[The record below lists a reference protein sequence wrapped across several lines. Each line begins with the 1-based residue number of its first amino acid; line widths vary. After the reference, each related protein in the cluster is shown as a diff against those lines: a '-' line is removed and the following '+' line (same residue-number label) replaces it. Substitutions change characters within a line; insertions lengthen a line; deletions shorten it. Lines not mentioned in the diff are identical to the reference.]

1 MGEHR
6 INIYTFIKEDP
17 KEKHMLTAK
26 EFVAKIEA
34 DNESLF
40 RAGEMQ
46 IKAYYEKNA
55 ENKEELIDNFTG
67 RMVNERM
74 NMEEISREVAALP
87 AGTDPKKLI
96 LLSKQAHD
104 EAKHFQ
110 FVKEVVEYL
119 KGEEIDM
126 QEAVESHAQRLEQ
139 KGAAMIKKYNCN
151 SNPLMLGLY
160 QLLAEGRAARNWGM
174 MAECIEDK
182 FISSR
187 YAKIAK
193 DEMFHATLGRME
205 LEKLCDTQEAQD
217 EINAVINDFRRD
229 LHAINSAKTGELPEA
244 RELMA
249 VYA

>member
-1 MGEHR
+1 
-6 INIYTFIKEDP
+6 
-17 KEKHMLTAK
+17 MLTSK
-26 EFVAKIEA
+26 EFVAKLESENEA
-34 DNESLF
+34 LF
-40 RAGEMQ
+40 RASELQ
-46 IKAYYEKNA
+46 IKHYYENTTDKD
-55 ENKEELIDNFTG
+55 ELIDNFTG

-87 AGTDPKKLI
+87 AGTDPEKLV

-119 KGEEIDM
+119 AGEDLDM
-126 QEAVESHAQRLEQ
+126 QKAVEAHASRLEQ

-151 SNPLMLGLY
+151 GNPLMLGLY
-160 QLLAEGRAARNWGM
+160 QLLAEGRAARNWAM
-174 MAECIEDK
+174 MAKVIQDP

-193 DEMFHATLGRME
+193 DETFHATLGRME

-217 EINAVINDFRRD
+217 EINAVINNFRKD
-229 LHAINSAKTGELPEA
+229 LFAITSSKTGTLEESAK
-244 RELMA
+244 LME

>member
-1 MGEHR
+1 
-6 INIYTFIKEDP
+6 
-17 KEKHMLTAK
+17 MLTAK

-74 NMEEISREVAALP
+74 NMEEISREIAALP

-126 QEAVESHAQRLEQ
+126 QEAVESHAERLHQ

-151 SNPLMLGLY
+151 NNPLMLGLY
-160 QLLAEGRAARNWGM
+160 QLLAEGRAARNWAM
-174 MAECIEDK
+174 MAEVIEDK

-193 DEMFHATLGRME
+193 DETFHATIGRME
-205 LEKLCDTQEAQD
+205 LEKLCVTQEAQD
-217 EINAVINDFRRD
+217 EINAVINEFRKD
-229 LHAINSAKTGELPEA
+229 LFAITSSKTGTLEQSAK
-244 RELMA
+244 LME

>member
-1 MGEHR
+1 
-6 INIYTFIKEDP
+6 
-17 KEKHMLTAK
+17 MLTSK
-26 EFVAKIEA
+26 EFVAKIESE
-34 DNESLF
+34 NEALF
-40 RAGEMQ
+40 RASELQ
-46 IKAYYEKNA
+46 IKHYYENVTDKD
-55 ENKEELIDNFTG
+55 ELIDNFTG

-160 QLLAEGRAARNWGM
+160 QLLAEGRAARNWGNLRNFVSH
-174 MAECIEDK
+174 K
-182 FISSR
+182 
-187 YAKIAK
+187 K
-193 DEMFHATLGRME
+193 LRMRS
-205 LEKLCDTQEAQD
+205 T
-217 EINAVINDFRRD
+217 R
-229 LHAINSAKTGELPEA
+229 
-244 RELMA
+244 
-249 VYA
+249 

>member
-1 MGEHR
+1 
-6 INIYTFIKEDP
+6 
-17 KEKHMLTAK
+17 MLTSK
-26 EFVAKIEA
+26 EFVAKLESENEA
-34 DNESLF
+34 LF
-40 RAGEMQ
+40 RASELQ
-46 IKAYYEKNA
+46 IKHYYENTTDKD
-55 ENKEELIDNFTG
+55 ELIDNFTG

-87 AGTDPKKLI
+87 AGTDPEKLI

-119 KGEEIDM
+119 LGEKLDM
-126 QEAVESHAQRLEQ
+126 QKAVEAHASRLEQ

-151 SNPLMLGLY
+151 GNPLMLGLY
-160 QLLAEGRAARNWGM
+160 QLLAEGRAARNWDM
-174 MAECIEDK
+174 MAKVIQDP

-193 DEMFHATLGRME
+193 DESFHATLGRME

-217 EINAVINDFRRD
+217 EINAVINNFRKD
-229 LHAINSAKTGELPEA
+229 LFAITSSKTGTLEASAK
-244 RELMA
+244 LME

>member
-1 MGEHR
+1 
-6 INIYTFIKEDP
+6 
-17 KEKHMLTAK
+17 MLTSK
-26 EFVAKIEA
+26 EFVAKLESENEA
-34 DNESLF
+34 LF
-40 RAGEMQ
+40 RASELQ
-46 IKAYYEKNA
+46 IKHYYENTTDKD
-55 ENKEELIDNFTG
+55 ELIDNFTG

-87 AGTDPKKLI
+87 AGTDPEKLV

-119 KGEEIDM
+119 AGEDLDM
-126 QEAVESHAQRLEQ
+126 QKAVEAHASRLEQ

-151 SNPLMLGLY
+151 GNPLMLGLY
-160 QLLAEGRAARNWGM
+160 QLLAEGRAARNWAM
-174 MAECIEDK
+174 MAEVIEDK

-193 DEMFHATLGRME
+193 DETFHATLGRME

-217 EINAVINDFRRD
+217 EINAVINNFRKD
-229 LHAINSAKTGELPEA
+229 LFAITSSKTGTLEESAK
-244 RELMA
+244 LME

>member
-1 MGEHR
+1 
-6 INIYTFIKEDP
+6 
-17 KEKHMLTAK
+17 MLTAK

-119 KGEEIDM
+119 SGKEIDM
-126 QEAVESHAQRLEQ
+126 QEAVETHAKKLEL
-139 KGAAMIKKYNCN
+139 KGVMLIKKYNCN

>member
-1 MGEHR
+1 
-6 INIYTFIKEDP
+6 
-17 KEKHMLTAK
+17 MLTAK

-34 DNESLF
+34 ENEPLF
-40 RAGEMQ
+40 KAGEMQ
-46 IKAYYEKNA
+46 IKAYYEKNENNKA
-55 ENKEELIDNFTG
+55 ELLDNFTG

-74 NMEEISREVAALP
+74 NMEEISKEVAA
-87 AGTDPKKLI
+87 ADADTDPEKLI

-126 QEAVESHAQRLEQ
+126 QEAVESHAKRLNQ

-174 MAECIEDK
+174 MAECIEDP

-193 DEMFHATLGRME
+193 DETFHATLGRME

-217 EINAVINDFRRD
+217 EINAVINDFRKD
-229 LHAINSAKTGELPEA
+229 LFAITCAKTGTLPESA
-244 RELMA
+244 KLMEA
-249 VYA
+249 YA

>member
-1 MGEHR
+1 
-6 INIYTFIKEDP
+6 
-17 KEKHMLTAK
+17 
-26 EFVAKIEA
+26 
-34 DNESLF
+34 
-40 RAGEMQ
+40 
-46 IKAYYEKNA
+46 
-55 ENKEELIDNFTG
+55 
-67 RMVNERM
+67 MVNERM

-87 AGTDPKKLI
+87 AGTDPEKLV

-119 KGEEIDM
+119 KGEELDM
-126 QEAVESHAQRLEQ
+126 QKAVEAHASRLEQ

-151 SNPLMLGLY
+151 GNPLMLGLY
-160 QLLAEGRAARNWGM
+160 QLLAEGRAARNWAM
-174 MAECIEDK
+174 MAKVIQDP

-193 DEMFHATLGRME
+193 DESFHATLGRME

-217 EINAVINDFRRD
+217 EINAVINNFRKD
-229 LHAINSAKTGELPEA
+229 LFAITSSKTGTLEESAK
-244 RELMA
+244 LME

>member
-1 MGEHR
+1 
-6 INIYTFIKEDP
+6 
-17 KEKHMLTAK
+17 MLTSK
-26 EFVAKIEA
+26 EFVAKLESENEA
-34 DNESLF
+34 LF
-40 RAGEMQ
+40 RASELQ
-46 IKAYYEKNA
+46 IKHYYENTTDKD
-55 ENKEELIDNFTG
+55 ELIDNFTG

-87 AGTDPKKLI
+87 AGTDPEKLV

-119 KGEEIDM
+119 AGEELDM
-126 QEAVESHAQRLEQ
+126 QKAVEAHAERLEQ

-151 SNPLMLGLY
+151 GNPLMLALY
-160 QLLAEGRAARNWGM
+160 QLLAEGRAARNWAM
-174 MAECIEDK
+174 MAEVIEDK

-193 DEMFHATLGRME
+193 DEKFHATIGRME

-217 EINAVINDFRRD
+217 EINAVINNFRKD
-229 LHAINSAKTGELPEA
+229 LFAITSSKTGTLEESAK
-244 RELMA
+244 LME

>member
-1 MGEHR
+1 
-6 INIYTFIKEDP
+6 
-17 KEKHMLTAK
+17 MLTSK
-26 EFVAKIEA
+26 EFVAKIESE
-34 DNESLF
+34 NEALF
-40 RAGEMQ
+40 RASELQ
-46 IKAYYEKNA
+46 IKHYYENITDKD
-55 ENKEELIDNFTG
+55 ELIDNFTG

-119 KGEEIDM
+119 SGEKLDM
-126 QEAVESHAQRLEQ
+126 QKAVEAHASRLEQ

-151 SNPLMLGLY
+151 NNPLMLGLY
-160 QLLAEGRAARNWGM
+160 QLLAEGRAARNWAM
-174 MAECIEDK
+174 MAEVIEDK

-193 DEMFHATLGRME
+193 DETFHATLGRME

-217 EINAVINDFRRD
+217 EINAVINNFRKD
-229 LHAINSAKTGELPEA
+229 LFAITSSKTGTLEESAK
-244 RELMA
+244 LME

>member
-1 MGEHR
+1 
-6 INIYTFIKEDP
+6 
-17 KEKHMLTAK
+17 MLTSK
-26 EFVAKIEA
+26 EFVAKLESENEA
-34 DNESLF
+34 LF
-40 RAGEMQ
+40 RASELQ
-46 IKAYYEKNA
+46 IKHYYENVTDKD
-55 ENKEELIDNFTG
+55 ELIDNFTG

-126 QEAVESHAQRLEQ
+126 QEAVESHAEKLHQ

-151 SNPLMLGLY
+151 DNPLMLGLY

-174 MAECIEDK
+174 MAKCNQEILVAEPEICSSKQK
-182 FISSR
+182 F
-187 YAKIAK
+187 
-193 DEMFHATLGRME
+193 
-205 LEKLCDTQEAQD
+205 
-217 EINAVINDFRRD
+217 
-229 LHAINSAKTGELPEA
+229 
-244 RELMA
+244 LMA
-249 VYA
+249 KPNKICLPNRTTCLPKR

>member
-1 MGEHR
+1 
-6 INIYTFIKEDP
+6 
-17 KEKHMLTAK
+17 MLTAK

-34 DNESLF
+34 ENEPLF
-40 RAGEMQ
+40 QAGEMQ
-46 IKAYYEKNA
+46 IKAYYEKNENNKA
-55 ENKEELIDNFTG
+55 ELLDNFTG

-74 NMEEISREVAALP
+74 NMEEISKEVAAAD
-87 AGTDPKKLI
+87 AGTDPEKLI

-126 QEAVESHAQRLEQ
+126 QEAVESHAKRLNQ

-174 MAECIEDK
+174 MAECIEDP

-193 DEMFHATLGRME
+193 DETFHATLGRME

-217 EINAVINDFRRD
+217 EINAVINDFRKD
-229 LHAINSAKTGELPEA
+229 LFAITCAKTGTLPESA
-244 RELMA
+244 KLMEA
-249 VYA
+249 YA

>member
-1 MGEHR
+1 
-6 INIYTFIKEDP
+6 
-17 KEKHMLTAK
+17 MLTSK
-26 EFVAKIEA
+26 EFVAKIESE
-34 DNESLF
+34 NEALF
-40 RAGEMQ
+40 RASELQ
-46 IKAYYEKNA
+46 IKHYYENITDKD
-55 ENKEELIDNFTG
+55 ELIDNFTG

-119 KGEEIDM
+119 TGEELDM
-126 QEAVESHAQRLEQ
+126 QKAVEAHASRLEQ

-174 MAECIEDK
+174 MAEVIEDP

-193 DEMFHATLGRME
+193 DETFHATIGRME
-205 LEKLCDTQEAQD
+205 LEKLCVTQEAQD
-217 EINAVINDFRRD
+217 EINAVINEFRKD
-229 LHAINSAKTGELPEA
+229 LFAITSSKTGTLEESAK
-244 RELMA
+244 LME

>member
-1 MGEHR
+1 
-6 INIYTFIKEDP
+6 
-17 KEKHMLTAK
+17 MLTSK
-26 EFVAKIEA
+26 EFVAKIESE
-34 DNESLF
+34 NEALF
-40 RAGEMQ
+40 RASELQ
-46 IKAYYEKNA
+46 IKHYYENITDKD
-55 ENKEELIDNFTG
+55 ELIDNFTG

-119 KGEEIDM
+119 SGEKLDM
-126 QEAVESHAQRLEQ
+126 QKAVEAHASRLEQ

-151 SNPLMLGLY
+151 NNPLMLGLY
-160 QLLAEGRAARNWGM
+160 QLLAEGRAARNWAM
-174 MAECIEDK
+174 MAEVIEDK

-193 DEMFHATLGRME
+193 DETFHATIGRME
-205 LEKLCDTQEAQD
+205 LEKLCVTQEAQD
-217 EINAVINDFRRD
+217 EINAVINEFRKD
-229 LHAINSAKTGELPEA
+229 LFAITSSKTGTLEESAK
-244 RELMA
+244 LME

>member
-1 MGEHR
+1 
-6 INIYTFIKEDP
+6 
-17 KEKHMLTAK
+17 MLTSK
-26 EFVAKIEA
+26 EFVAKLESENEA
-34 DNESLF
+34 LF
-40 RAGEMQ
+40 RASELQ
-46 IKAYYEKNA
+46 IKHYYENTTDKD
-55 ENKEELIDNFTG
+55 ELIDNFTG

-87 AGTDPKKLI
+87 AGTDPEKLV

-119 KGEEIDM
+119 AGEELDM
-126 QEAVESHAQRLEQ
+126 QKAVEAHASRLEQ

-151 SNPLMLGLY
+151 GNPLMLGLY
-160 QLLAEGRAARNWGM
+160 QLLAEGRAARNWAM
-174 MAECIEDK
+174 MAEVIEDK

-193 DEMFHATLGRME
+193 DESFHATLGRME

-217 EINAVINDFRRD
+217 EINAVINNFRKD
-229 LHAINSAKTGELPEA
+229 LFAITSSKTGTLEESAK
-244 RELMA
+244 LME

>member
-1 MGEHR
+1 
-6 INIYTFIKEDP
+6 
-17 KEKHMLTAK
+17 MLTAK

-46 IKAYYEKNA
+46 IKAYYEKN
-55 ENKEELIDNFTG
+55 ENNKEELIDNFTG

-74 NMEEISREVAALP
+74 NMEEISREVAAAAP
-87 AGTDPKKLI
+87 GTDPEKLI

-119 KGEEIDM
+119 SGKEIDM
-126 QEAVESHAQRLEQ
+126 QKAVESHAKRLEQ

-151 SNPLMLGLY
+151 DNPLMLGLY

-174 MAECIEDK
+174 MAKCIKDP

-193 DEMFHATLGRME
+193 DETFHSTIGRME
-205 LEKLCDTQEAQD
+205 LEKLCVTQEAQD
-217 EINAVINDFRRD
+217 EINAVINEFRKD
-229 LHAINSAKTGELPEA
+229 LFAITSSKTGTLPESQK
-244 RELMA
+244 LMEA
-249 VYA
+249 YA

>member
-1 MGEHR
+1 
-6 INIYTFIKEDP
+6 
-17 KEKHMLTAK
+17 MLTSK
-26 EFVAKIEA
+26 EFVAKLESENEA
-34 DNESLF
+34 LF
-40 RAGEMQ
+40 RASELQ
-46 IKAYYEKNA
+46 IKHYYENTTDKD
-55 ENKEELIDNFTG
+55 ELIDNFTG

-87 AGTDPKKLI
+87 AGTDPEKLV

-119 KGEEIDM
+119 AGEDLDM
-126 QEAVESHAQRLEQ
+126 QKAVEAHASRLEQ

-151 SNPLMLGLY
+151 GNPLMLGLY
-160 QLLAEGRAARNWGM
+160 QLLAEGRAARNWAM
-174 MAECIEDK
+174 MAEVIEDK

-193 DEMFHATLGRME
+193 DETFHATLGRME
-205 LEKLCDTQEAQD
+205 LEKLCTTQEAQD
-217 EINAVINDFRRD
+217 EINAVINNFRKD
-229 LHAINSAKTGELPEA
+229 LFAITSSKTGELPEA

>member
-1 MGEHR
+1 
-6 INIYTFIKEDP
+6 
-17 KEKHMLTAK
+17 MLTAK
-26 EFVAKIEA
+26 EFVAKVEA
-34 DNESLF
+34 DNEALF

-55 ENKEELIDNFTG
+55 DNKDELIDNFTG

-87 AGTDPKKLI
+87 AGTDPEKLI

-104 EAKHFQ
+104 EAKHFL

-119 KGEEIDM
+119 SGKEIDM
-126 QEAVESHAQRLEQ
+126 QKAVESHAKRLEQ

-151 SNPLMLGLY
+151 DNPLMLGLY

-174 MAECIEDK
+174 MAKCIKDP

-193 DEMFHATLGRME
+193 DETL
-205 LEKLCDTQEAQD
+205 LFL
-217 EINAVINDFRRD
+217 F
-229 LHAINSAKTGELPEA
+229 
-244 RELMA
+244 
-249 VYA
+249 

>member
-1 MGEHR
+1 
-6 INIYTFIKEDP
+6 
-17 KEKHMLTAK
+17 
-26 EFVAKIEA
+26 
-34 DNESLF
+34 
-40 RAGEMQ
+40 
-46 IKAYYEKNA
+46 
-55 ENKEELIDNFTG
+55 
-67 RMVNERM
+67 MVNERM
-74 NMEEISREVAALP
+74 NMEEISREIAALP

-119 KGEEIDM
+119 KGEEINM
-126 QEAVESHAQRLEQ
+126 QEAVESHAERLHQ
-139 KGAAMIKKYNCN
+139 KGAALIKKYNCN

-160 QLLAEGRAARNWGM
+160 QLLAEGRAARNWAM

-193 DEMFHATLGRME
+193 DETFHATIGRME
-205 LEKLCDTQEAQD
+205 LEKLCVTQEAQD
-217 EINAVINDFRRD
+217 EINAVINEFRKD
-229 LHAINSAKTGELPEA
+229 LFAITSSKTGTLEQSAK
-244 RELMA
+244 LME

>member
-1 MGEHR
+1 
-6 INIYTFIKEDP
+6 
-17 KEKHMLTAK
+17 MLTAK
-26 EFVAKIEA
+26 EFVAKIESE
-34 DNESLF
+34 NEALF
-40 RAGEMQ
+40 RASELQ
-46 IKAYYEKNA
+46 IKHYYENITDKD
-55 ENKEELIDNFTG
+55 ELIDNFTG

-119 KGEEIDM
+119 SGEKLDM
-126 QEAVESHAQRLEQ
+126 QKAVEAHASRLEQ

-151 SNPLMLGLY
+151 NNPLMLGLY
-160 QLLAEGRAARNWGM
+160 QLLAEGRAARNWAM
-174 MAECIEDK
+174 MAEVIEDK

-193 DEMFHATLGRME
+193 DETFHATIGRME
-205 LEKLCDTQEAQD
+205 LEKLCVTQEAQD
-217 EINAVINDFRRD
+217 EINAVINEFRKD
-229 LHAINSAKTGELPEA
+229 LFAITSSKTGTLEESAK
-244 RELMA
+244 LME